1 MKHLSPYERAVE
13 YHVGTVIITI
23 ARTLILVGSS
33 LFLSFGIYNY
43 IPDLGFVIAFCLSMI
58 FFGFGFIF
66 PYYIF
71 IRAWAWDQRRRSS
84 ILEEFLGRCFCPVLL
99 LIYYPRAKARL
110 VRHYLIG
117 QQLFFHDPQRYML
130 SEIERV
136 QSQADLKVRLLE
148 KNRKRDTATERKR
161 LERLL
166 TWAQRRK
173 EKFYMERFVAVAR
186 AISRHI
192 REIEEHCHFEEE
204 NLTGLFSRYRHSFP
218 SHQQLI
224 KDKYRDRMT
233 PSDYDPQL
241 PDISPKQA
249 TLEGKLL
256 YLAVLIRSQRDNHY
270 DRLDFEK
277 SDFTVGRYVYSQ
289 SRSAIDIAH
298 WQKHLPAINAYL
310 GGEWMV
316 EPLDGTSL
324 VLSQLKD
331 LPSLIAFQD
340 EFLQKGEIFYGFN
353 VRTGER
359 YYNDLE
365 KLPHHLVVGQSGS
378 GKSVFL
384 NQIMA
389 SVLYNIDA
397 FEKVYLIDL
406 KGGVE
411 LAKYAP
417 LHEALQLVDDYDDLP
432 DIAAEIY
439 QTLRNR
445 LKHMRETGKTVFEG
459 KHILFIVDE
468 YAQIN
473 QFEPITKEE
482 KEKHKQLL
490 SYLNRISQLG
500 RAARVTIWAQL
511 QKATVDN
518 ISASFRNNLQ
528 TKICFKVHSNSD
540 AATVFGNTEHLPGV
554 ASLGGFKNL
563 AKGRFILSDDI
574 SGEDIYMQ
582 AAMLDDEIPLARL
595 LQTAGEARVVS
606 ERQADERVSEAE

>member
-1 MKHLSPYERAVE
+1 MKKRSVERRFDRYAREMMSINLKCVLWIGLSLLIYDFVYTHSLNADLAFTIGLAHLF
-13 YHVGTVIITI
+13 IT
-23 ARTLILVGSS
+23 
-33 LFLSFGIYNY
+33 F
-43 IPDLGFVIAFCLSMI
+43 GFV
-58 FFGFGFIF
+58 F
-66 PYYIF
+66 PYMSFLLKWSYGKKAQPIDEF
-71 IRAWAWDQRRRSS
+71 I
-84 ILEEFLGRCFCPVLL
+84 LRCFCPFLL
-99 LIYYPRAKARL
+99 LINYGHARAR
-110 VRHYLIG
+110 YLRYQIIG
-117 QQLFFHDPQRYML
+117 EHIFNQDPYKNKL
-130 SEIERV
+130 KEIEQV
-136 QSQADLKVRLLE
+136 KQQANLKVRLI
-148 KNRKRDTATERKR
+148 KNNIKRDTAKERRR
-161 LERLL
+161 LEKLL
-166 TWAQRRK
+166 TWARKRK
-173 EKFYMERFVAVAR
+173 EKFYLEKFVTVAR
-186 AISRHI
+186 AISLHI
-192 REIEEHCHFEEE
+192 REIEDHCHFAEE
-204 NLTGLFSRYRHSFP
+204 NLNGLFFRYQYAFP

-224 KDKYRDRMT
+224 KDKYRYRMT

-241 PDISPKQA
+241 PNISPKQS

-289 SRSAIDIAH
+289 SRSAIDISH
-298 WQKHLPAINAYL
+298 WRRHLPAINAYL

-340 EFLQKGEIFYGFN
+340 EFLRKGEVFYGFN
-353 VRTGER
+353 VRTGDR

-397 FEKVYLIDL
+397 FEKVYLVDL

-411 LAKYAP
+411 LAKYAL

-439 QTLRNR
+439 QTLRHR

>member
-1 MKHLSPYERAVE
+1 MKKRSVERRFDRYAREMMSINLKCVLWIGLSLLIYDFVYTHSLNADLAFTIGLAHLF
-13 YHVGTVIITI
+13 IT
-23 ARTLILVGSS
+23 
-33 LFLSFGIYNY
+33 F
-43 IPDLGFVIAFCLSMI
+43 GFV
-58 FFGFGFIF
+58 F
-66 PYYIF
+66 PYMSFLLKWSYGKKAQPIDEF
-71 IRAWAWDQRRRSS
+71 IW
-84 ILEEFLGRCFCPVLL
+84 RCFCPFLL
-99 LIYYPRAKARL
+99 LINYGHARAR
-110 VRHYLIG
+110 YLRYQMIG
-117 QQLFFHDPQRYML
+117 EHIFNQDPYKNKL
-130 SEIERV
+130 KEIEQV
-136 QSQADLKVRLLE
+136 KQQANLKVRLI
-148 KNRKRDTATERKR
+148 KNNIKRDTAKERRR
-161 LERLL
+161 LEKLL
-166 TWAQRRK
+166 TWARKRK
-173 EKFYMERFVAVAR
+173 EKFYLLQFVAVAR
-186 AISRHI
+186 AISWHI

-204 NLTGLFSRYRHSFP
+204 NLTGLFSRYKHAFP

-224 KDKYRDRMT
+224 KDKYRERMT
-233 PSDYDPQL
+233 PSVCDPQL
-241 PDISPKQA
+241 PDISPKQS

-277 SDFTVGRYVYSQ
+277 SDFVLGRYVYSQ
-289 SRSAIDIAH
+289 SRSAIDITH
-298 WQKHLPAINAYL
+298 WQKQLPVINAYL

-316 EPLDGTSL
+316 ESLDGTSL

-353 VRTGER
+353 VRTGEQ
-359 YYNDLE
+359 YYNSLE
-365 KLPHHLVVGQSGS
+365 MLPHHLVVGQSGS

-389 SVLYNIDA
+389 SVLSNIVA
-397 FEKVYLIDL
+397 FEKVYLVDL

-411 LAKYAP
+411 LAKYAT

-432 DIAAEIY
+432 GIAAEIY

-445 LKHMRETGKTVFEG
+445 LKQMRETGETLYKG

-482 KEKHKQLL
+482 KENHKRLL

-500 RAARVTIWAQL
+500 RATRITIWAQL

-540 AATVFGNTEHLPGV
+540 AATVFGNTDDLPGV
-554 ASLGGFKNL
+554 TSIGGFKNL
-563 AKGRFILSDDI
+563 AKGRFVLSDDVR
-574 SGEDIYMQ
+574 GESVYMQ
-582 AAMLDDEIPLARL
+582 AAMMDDKLPLASLVEKTGDDR
-595 LQTAGEARVVS
+595 S
-606 ERQADERVSEAE
+606 VSEAQVVEGVNEAE